1 VELFREKMTG
11 HWAQYLS
18 QFPFEWWLTLT
29 FKEPVRSE
37 CAKGQLKSWTRKL
50 IKQERIQLAYFGVIN
65 EVNRI
70 HLHLLAL
77 GRNRQGKTLLDV
89 SVAKWERALKSQAKV
104 SPIYDITGVAEY
116 FERNTILRNQTLS
129 EIILYNIKLLKKV
142 ENARCIEKLKSDD
155 HTHPI
160 LSEIVC
166 HTTHEEKSVKSHI
179 VAMIDGL
186 IKREANR
193 V

>member
-1 VELFREKMTG
+1 
-11 HWAQYLS
+11 
-18 QFPFEWWLTLT
+18 
-29 FKEPVRSE
+29 
-37 CAKGQLKSWTRKL
+37 
-50 IKQERIQLAYFGVIN
+50 
-65 EVNRI
+65 
-70 HLHLLAL
+70 
-77 GRNRQGKTLLDV
+77 
-89 SVAKWERALKSQAKV
+89 LKSQAKV